1 MNMSDDVAGATLQ
14 VSMKAA
20 EKGVELGSRIA
31 DKALDDIARL
41 LKALGKLIISKTDLS
56 DLGAGN
62 TSIKNLVK
70 NARKN
75 GDTIST
81 SDNAFSESD
90 MKILKKKAKQLGIPI
105 AFTGDKENNYAN
117 VRTSD
122 LPIFQRMCT
131 DMMKEKL
138 AERPQELGNFK
149 VKDWEIPFITS
160 ELNKYDLS
168 AQFGK
173 TKNGEHF
180 CLYEKA
186 DEKAIMIA
194 RNEFVK
200 KCNELKENM
209 TVTKD
214 ENFYVIKD
222 KHSGKEVSFDTVPSR
237 EELSEQIQKTFG
249 YDQNK
254 ADIACAKFGEQNLQ
268 GEEKQKFFSKNPQ
281 NNFSKIDTNITLK
294 NESIFTKDIT
304 CWRVTPKSDSVPK
317 IVFQNENGR
326 FAVLNPE
333 KMTRAKMTDI
343 LKKNLL
349 IDDKKTIEA
358 LIDKAEKVSDYY
370 SKQDEKNFKFEYKF
384 SKSDFDMKNAETVS
398 GMVRTDENGNTFT
411 KKLPLDSVSNDI
423 QRTGKNEFTV
433 QSTVNILETDKDEN
447 EYISS
452 DKQQLVL
459 SFSDKKSALNQL
471 VEMYKKQG
479 VPEDVAKQMSKEVF
493 AKAES
498 QSPEKV
504 LQIEEIRTES
514 QAGKTETKVVVKS
527 GNQSEE
533 IEFSDPE
540 KVENEISEKFEVP
553 KETAKIIVEKAQEN
567 IENNVE
573 EKEMQSVN
581 SEEINDVQY
590 DEKDIPPTS
599 DWIPN
604 DDDVPPEMSNSG
616 GYFADDI
623 PDDDFQYNEN
633 NVPPMSDWTPNDNDV
648 PPEMPE
654 RNFGGSFAYEIPDA
668 PDVPQ
673 APEINIPTGRGGR

>member
-20 EKGVELGSRIA
+20 EKGIELGSKFV
-31 DKALDDIARL
+31 DKATDDIARL
-41 LKALGKLIISKTDLS
+41 LKALGRLIISKTDLS
-56 DLGAGN
+56 EIGAGN

-75 GDTIST
+75 GDTLST

-90 MKILKKKAKQLGIPI
+90 MKILQKKAKQYGIPI

-149 VKDWEIPFITS
+149 VKEWEVPFITS
-160 ELNKYDLS
+160 ELNKYDLA

-180 CLYEKA
+180 CLYEKS

-200 KCNELKENM
+200 KCDELKENM

-214 ENFYVIKD
+214 NDFYIIKD
-222 KHSGKEVSFDTVPSR
+222 KHSGKEVSFDKVPSR
-237 EELSEQIQKTFG
+237 EELSEQIQKNFG
-249 YDQNK
+249 YGKNK
-254 ADIACAKFGEQNLQ
+254 ADIACAKFGEENLQ

-281 NNFSKIDTNITLK
+281 NKFSRIDINITIQG
-294 NESIFTKDIT
+294 ESIFTKDYT
-304 CWRVTPKSDSVPK
+304 CWRVTPKTDSVPR
-317 IVFQNENGR
+317 IVFQSENGR

-333 KMTRAKMTDI
+333 KQTTKDMYKTLNEQLNITDKEI
-343 LKKNLL
+343 MN
-349 IDDKKTIEA
+349 A
-358 LIDKAEKVSDYY
+358 LIDKATKVSDYY
-370 SKQDEKNFKFEYKF
+370 QEQNVKEMSDIKTFDETELMLYHYDQLKTYTDDSDSVHTSIPQTVSNFVERQDKEYFSVVSTMEGKENIHKTDGTSEYKPI
-384 SKSDFDMKNAETVS
+384 SDRQE
-398 GMVRTDENGNTFT
+398 
-411 KKLPLDSVSNDI
+411 
-423 QRTGKNEFTV
+423 
-433 QSTVNILETDKDEN
+433 
-447 EYISS
+447 
-452 DKQQLVL
+452 LVL
-459 SFSDKKSALNQL
+459 SFSDKKNALNQL

-479 VPEDVAKQMSKEVF
+479 IPEDIAKQMSKEIF

-504 LQIEEIRTES
+504 LQIEEIRAES

-533 IEFSDPE
+533 IEISDPE
-540 KVENEISEKFEVP
+540 KAISEITEKFEVP
-553 KETAKIIVEKAQEN
+553 ETAAIIVVEKAQEN

-573 EKEMQSVN
+573 EEKISESDTEEIQSVN
-581 SEEINDVQY
+581 ADEI
-590 DEKDIPPTS
+590 
-599 DWIPN
+599 
-604 DDDVPPEMSNSG
+604 
-616 GYFADDI
+616 
-623 PDDDFQYNEN
+623 DDFQYDERDI
-633 NVPPMSDWTPNDNDV
+633 PPMPDWIPDDNDV
-648 PPEMPE
+648 PPE
-654 RNFGGSFAYEIPDA
+654 IPDM
-668 PDVPQ
+668 PDFSGNFADNVPDIPNIPET
-673 APEINIPTGRGGR
+673 PEINIPTGRGGR

>member
-20 EKGVELGSRIA
+20 EKGVELGSKMT

-41 LKALGKLIISKTDLS
+41 LKALGRLIISKTDLS
-56 DLGAGN
+56 DLGSGN
-62 TSIKNLVK
+62 TSIKKLVRS
-70 NARKN
+70 ARRT

-90 MKILKKKAKQLGIPI
+90 MKILQKKAKQYGIPI

-149 VKDWEIPFITS
+149 VKEWEVPFITN

-173 TKNGEHF
+173 TKNGESF

-194 RNEFVK
+194 RNEFVS
-200 KCNELKENM
+200 KCDELKENM

-237 EELSEQIQKTFG
+237 EELSEQIQKNFG
-249 YDQNK
+249 YDRNK
-254 ADIACAKFGEQNLQ
+254 ADIACAKFGEENLQ

-281 NNFSKIDTNITLK
+281 NKFSRIDTNITIQG
-294 NESIFTKDIT
+294 ESIFTKDYT
-304 CWRVTPKSDSVPK
+304 CWRVTPKTDSVPR
-317 IVFQNENGR
+317 IVFQSENGR

-333 KMTRAKMTDI
+333 KQTKKDMYKTLSEQLNITDKEI
-343 LKKNLL
+343 M
-349 IDDKKTIEA
+349 DA
-358 LIDKAEKVSDYY
+358 LIDKATKISDYY
-370 SKQDEKNFKFEYKF
+370 QEQNVKSMSDIKNFDE
-384 SKSDFDMKNAETVS
+384 AELLTHYYDQLQTNIDDSERVHTTIPQTVS
-398 GMVRTDENGNTFT
+398 SFVERQDKEYF
-411 KKLPLDSVSNDI
+411 SV
-423 QRTGKNEFTV
+423 V
-433 QSTVNILETDKDEN
+433 STVEGKETIHEMGGKSE
-447 EYISS
+447 EKPVS
-452 DKQQLVL
+452 DRQELVL
-459 SFSDKKSALNQL
+459 SFSDKKNALNQL

-479 VPEDVAKQMSKEVF
+479 IPEDIAKQMSKEIF

-504 LQIEEIRTES
+504 LQIEEIRAES
-514 QAGKTETKVVVKS
+514 QARKTETKLVVKS

-533 IEFSDPE
+533 IEISDPE
-540 KVENEISEKFEVP
+540 KAISEISEKFEVP
-553 KETAKIIVEKAQEN
+553 EETAIIVMEKAQEN
-567 IENNVE
+567 IENSVE
-573 EKEMQSVN
+573 EEEMQSVN
-581 SEEINDVQY
+581 SDEINDFQY
-590 DEKDIPPTS
+590 DEKDIPPMP
-599 DWIPN
+599 DWIP
-604 DDDVPPEMSNSG
+604 D
-616 GYFADDI
+616 
-623 PDDDFQYNEN
+623 
-633 NVPPMSDWTPNDNDV
+633 DNDV
-648 PPEMPE
+648 PPEMPDFSG
-654 RNFGGSFAYEIPDA
+654 NFADNVPDIPE
-668 PDVPQ
+668 V
-673 APEINIPTGRGGR
+673 PEINIPTGRGGR